1 MAAVES
7 DKVIESLFS
16 GHEFFFGD
24 IEVLTPKKLISDAK
38 VDSTSPYFIEFI
50 GGVYVIEFRNQG

>member
-7 DKVIESLFS
+7 DNVIKSLLC

-24 IEVLTPKKLISDAK
+24 IEVLTPKQLVPNAK

-50 GGVYVIEFRNQG
+50 S